1 MGKGVTYGGRYE
13 VGLSGAYGKPC
24 LLTNCGRHANL
35 LAISTLSEPAP
46 RFSEI
51 LPAMVQKALFR
62 VALVATAAVA
72 SPLTPQAEEAPTPLR
87 GGYTIAFPEKPQ
99 EKEVTPSSNARTTV
113 YSVNHRDAAFLSGYT
128 EYGKNVDLQVELQA
142 DIDAFVKSIGAEL
155 TGQKRTDLVT
165 ASSGRMPRV
174 DFTFE
179 SDKIAGRGIAIVTTP
194 RSVIMVSALS
204 VKPNGLQQ
212 VDRFVDSFQISE

>member
-1 MGKGVTYGGRYE
+1 MQQ
-13 VGLSGAYGKPC
+13 P
-24 LLTNCGRHANL
+24 ANL
-35 LAISTLSEPAP
+35 LAYQALSEPAS

-51 LPAMVQKALFR
+51 RSSHGPKGSFQ

-72 SPLTPQAEEAPTPLR
+72 SPLTLAGEEAPASLK

-99 EKEVTPSSNARTTV
+99 EKEVTPSTNAKTTV
-113 YSVNHRDAAFLSGYT
+113 YSVNHSDAAFLSGYT
-128 EYGKNVDLQVELQA
+128 EYGKNVDLQIELQA

-155 TGQKRTDLVT
+155 TGQKRTDLIT
-165 ASSGRMPRV
+165 ASSGRMPRI